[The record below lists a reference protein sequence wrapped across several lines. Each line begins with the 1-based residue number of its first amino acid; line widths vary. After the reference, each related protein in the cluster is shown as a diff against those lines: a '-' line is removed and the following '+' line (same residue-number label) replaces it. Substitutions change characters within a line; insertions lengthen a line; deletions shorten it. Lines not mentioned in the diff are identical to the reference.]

1 MTEYRVQPCISDG
14 SQVQNE
20 NDLHLNQA
28 RRPGREV
35 PGLIFLRRQQVLFAV

>member
-1 MTEYRVQPCISDG
+1 MTEYQVQPCILESG
-14 SQVQNE
+14 KVQNE
-20 NDLHLNQA
+20 DDRYLNQA